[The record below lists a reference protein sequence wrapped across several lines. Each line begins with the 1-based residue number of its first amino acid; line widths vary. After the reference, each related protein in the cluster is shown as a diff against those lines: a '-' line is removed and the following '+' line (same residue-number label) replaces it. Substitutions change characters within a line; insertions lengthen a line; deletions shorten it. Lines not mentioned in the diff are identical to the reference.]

1 MVTARGG
8 HIGFMEGI
16 VPASYHGKDEY
27 MDRILCQYFAAI
39 FKDGGKILNKL
50 DAE

>member
-1 MVTARGG
+1 
-8 HIGFMEGI
+8 MEGI